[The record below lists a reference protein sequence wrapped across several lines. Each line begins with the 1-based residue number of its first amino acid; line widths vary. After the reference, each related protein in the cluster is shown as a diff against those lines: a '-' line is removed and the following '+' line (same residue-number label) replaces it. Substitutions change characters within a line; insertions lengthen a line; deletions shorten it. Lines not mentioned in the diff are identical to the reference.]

1 MNLLL
6 EKLLD
11 SFKTYSITSSN
22 LLLTL
27 TPVKLAQSPL
37 SKLTSLFVGI
47 LSTLPKTELKETPLP
62 SKLSMLKSL
71 TKKNSEILLKPTEIK
86 LLKNSKSKP
95 LDGTPM
101 LLLMKT

>member
-6 EKLLD
+6 VKFIN
-11 SFKTYSITSSN
+11 SFKTYSITSKN

-27 TPVKLAQSPL
+27 TPVKLTQSPL
-37 SKLTSLFVGI
+37 SKLSSLFVGI
-47 LSTLPKTELKETPLP
+47 LSTPPKPELTQTPPP
-62 SKLSMLKSL
+62 SKLLMLKSL
-71 TKKNSEILLKPTEIK
+71 TKKNSEILLLPTEIK

-95 LDGTPM
+95 LDGTLM